1 MAPLSIR
8 GGPKT
13 RKERK
18 QNVVM
23 SEAEA
28 RTKESLSRLA
38 IADEN
43 TNPNNSHVDLADA
56 DGS

>member
-28 RTKESLSRLA
+28 RTKESLGRLA

-43 TNPNNSHVDLADA
+43 MNPNNGHENVVGTV
-56 DGS
+56 GS